1 MKFNYIHLK
10 EAGDE
15 RTILFSEN
23 NNLIHSVENSK
34 GKTTLLRLL
43 LYSIGFNV
51 PNTKNIKFEDCEV
64 QVQITNDDNSVLL
77 LIRNYREYILLK
89 NGDETT
95 TFILPSQVC
104 SLHKILFK
112 TDNVDLINN
121 ILGAIY
127 FDQEKGW
134 TLLNRGVVIG
144 SIRFN
149 IEELIRGINGI
160 DCSEL
165 IQLRDKKRQDLQKY
179 KQMFSVSKYQETL
192 DLKSQNLASES
203 YNDIIDSRINQCKI
217 QQNILKK
224 ELVRIDNVLKGN
236 QQIKRFISDMGLL
249 VQLPDGQI
257 FAVTEKNI
265 VGLNDTINYLIAKK
279 KIISSEYNKL
289 SAELLEINKERMVE
303 QQQLSFFDD
312 METVA
317 EMFDRKIASIP
328 INTLVVERQIDN
340 TEKEIANINKEI
352 KKLTQSGKGTIT
364 SLFYNARK
372 FLIELGLDGASI
384 TEKYLF
390 TSNLKELSGAILH
403 KTVFSFRL
411 ACLMEIEKHLNI
423 KLPIILDSPSGKEI
437 DPQNIEKMVNILKR
451 DFSDNQIIISS
462 IFEYDLS
469 NMNRIEIINRLIE

>member
-1 MKFNYIHLK
+1 MRFNYLQLK
-10 EAGDE
+10 ETGEE
-15 RTILFSEN
+15 RTFLFSEY
-23 NNLIHSVENSK
+23 NNLIHSKENSK

-51 PNTKNIKFEDCEV
+51 PNTKNIKFENCEV
-64 QVQITNDDNSVLL
+64 KVQITTEDNSELL

-89 NGDETT
+89 TGIETT
-95 TFILPSQVC
+95 TFIIPSQIC
-104 SLHKILFK
+104 NLHKIIFK
-112 TDNVDLINN
+112 TDNIDIMNN
-121 ILGAIY
+121 ILGAFY

-160 DCSEL
+160 DCSDL
-165 IQLRDKKRQDLQKY
+165 IQLKEKKRQDLQKY
-179 KQMFSVSKYQETL
+179 KQMFSVSKYQETI
-192 DLKSQNLASES
+192 DLKSTNLASES
-203 YNDIIDSRINQCKI
+203 YNDIIDSKINQCKI

-224 ELVRIDNVLKGN
+224 ELVRIDNVLKDN
-236 QQIKRFISDMGLL
+236 QRFKKFISDIGLL
-249 VQLPDGQI
+249 VQLPDGQTI
-257 FAVTEKNI
+257 AVTEKNI
-265 VGLNDTINYLIAKK
+265 VGLNDTINFLIAKK
-279 KIISSEYNKL
+279 KVISSEYNKL
-289 SAELLEINKERMVE
+289 SAELLEINKERKLE

-312 METVA
+312 METIEVI
-317 EMFDRKIASIP
+317 FDRKIASIP
-328 INTLVVERQIDN
+328 INTLVVERQIAN

-352 KKLTQSGKGTIT
+352 KKLTQSGKGTIS

-372 FLIELGLDGASI
+372 YLIELGLDGDSI

-411 ACLMEIEKHLNI
+411 ACLIEIEKHLSI

-451 DFSDNQIIISS
+451 DFSGNQIIISS
-462 IFEYDLS
+462 IFEYDLD
-469 NMNRIEIINRLIE
+469 NLNKIEIINRLIE